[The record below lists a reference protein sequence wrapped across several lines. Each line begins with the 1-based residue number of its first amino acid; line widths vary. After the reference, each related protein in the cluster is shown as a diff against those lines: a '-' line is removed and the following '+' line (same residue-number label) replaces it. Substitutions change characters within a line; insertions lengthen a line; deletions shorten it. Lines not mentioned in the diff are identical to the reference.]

1 MASCPFAKA
10 HEKPHKNVIFQSPV
24 ANIYFVIG
32 CKKSAGMVSRLP
44 RSNVV
49 TSLFLDAIASLEP
62 GLVTHSLSHSRIEI
76 ISQPYPR
83 ILD

>member
-1 MASCPFAKA
+1 MLWQVVQIFRFAKA

-44 RSNVV
+44 KSNVV
-49 TSLFLDAIASLEP
+49 TSLFFFTMKSVIFKK
-62 GLVTHSLSHSRIEI
+62 G
-76 ISQPYPR
+76 
-83 ILD
+83 